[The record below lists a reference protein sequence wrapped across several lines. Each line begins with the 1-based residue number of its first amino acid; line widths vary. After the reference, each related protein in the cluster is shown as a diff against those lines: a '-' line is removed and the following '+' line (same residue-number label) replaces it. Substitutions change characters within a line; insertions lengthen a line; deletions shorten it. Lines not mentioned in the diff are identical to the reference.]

1 MALFLLFFG
10 LYLSLV
16 FDAIDVSFQRT
27 VVQGLK
33 SHLDK
38 VRGAFATAV
47 LPQASC
53 VSSRFGRIERAS
65 LLCCTFFF
73 SLVPLL
79 SFRRL
84 RYHPRE
90 PQNRLGVQ

>member
-1 MALFLLFFG
+1 MLSIIPFALQAAFRGYCLRKRLRRLPAREAERAIRGLQSNAHGFRRMALFLLFFG

-38 VRGAFATAV
+38 V
-47 LPQASC
+47 C
-53 VSSRFGRIERAS
+53 
-65 LLCCTFFF
+65 
-73 SLVPLL
+73 
-79 SFRRL
+79 
-84 RYHPRE
+84 
-90 PQNRLGVQ
+90 